1 LKARGTR
8 DAELREK
15 YFSKIKFSTQV
26 LISMWKMGSHSR
38 LTALSSTACS
48 CLHNFSAAHFLH
60 GAVFARARSW
70 SKRKARKIK
79 SLRGLNTKIL
89 AAQCSARLNFT
100 LRKNY

>member
-1 LKARGTR
+1 VENG
-8 DAELREK
+8 
-15 YFSKIKFSTQV
+15 V
-26 LISMWKMGSHSR
+26 
-38 LTALSSTACS
+38 ALAANCTFFNSLLLFAQFQCS
-48 CLHNFSAAHFLH
+48 AFLH